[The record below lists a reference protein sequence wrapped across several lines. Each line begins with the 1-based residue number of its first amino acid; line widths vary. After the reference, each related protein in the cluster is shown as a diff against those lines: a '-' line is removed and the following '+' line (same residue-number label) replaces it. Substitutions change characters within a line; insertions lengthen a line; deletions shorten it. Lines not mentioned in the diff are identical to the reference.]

1 MNQVKSSKVISERK
15 SKLKTD
21 DKLNCWKSDGG
32 TGKTVDAMGEEK
44 VKSSNKG
51 KKKFEKDEENT
62 IKRLKIIIDAE
73 NENWK

>member
-1 MNQVKSSKVISERK
+1 
-15 SKLKTD
+15 
-21 DKLNCWKSDGG
+21 
-32 TGKTVDAMGEEK
+32 MGEEK